1 MYWQSLWFGVPQ
13 SIRRLA
19 GLFLTMSKEITMAAL
34 NANNHA
40 AAALKAE
47 RERDKIRAMRDYEAE
62 TLARQAN
69 MMRLR
74 ALRLAKESG
83 DAQATMAQR
92 SVKKKAAIRV
102 VTLTQARCRLR
113 KPS

>member
-13 SIRRLA
+13 SIRRRA
-19 GLFLTMSKEITMAAL
+19 GLFLNRVKGAPMTTLKV
-34 NANNHA
+34 NNYA

-47 RERDKIRAMRDYEAE
+47 RERDKIQAMRDYEAE

-74 ALRLAKESG
+74 ALRLPRKTARAG
-83 DAQATMAQR
+83 DNRAT
-92 SVKKKAAIRV
+92 
-102 VTLTQARCRLR
+102 TG
-113 KPS
+113 

>member
-1 MYWQSLWFGVPQ
+1 MTTLKV
-13 SIRRLA
+13 
-19 GLFLTMSKEITMAAL
+19 
-34 NANNHA
+34 NNHA

-47 RERDKIRAMRDYEAE
+47 RERDKIQAVRDYEAE

-83 DAQATMAQR
+83 DSHATAAPR
-92 SVKKKAAIRV
+92 AAKKKAAIRV
-102 VTLTQARCRLR
+102 ATLTQARGQLR
-113 KPS
+113 KSS